1 VTIGFSF
8 HCNWC
13 SASSFM
19 FIGIYLFR
27 LAIFSFMILLKIFSW
42 SEDSSP
48 SSLPFQLRV
57 GLFMVGIPD
66 SLDVSFQENFRF
78 NHSLFG
84 VLGSSVVS
92 PVP

>member
-1 VTIGFSF
+1 
-8 HCNWC
+8 
-13 SASSFM
+13 M

-27 LAIFSFMILLKIFSW
+27 LAIFSFMILLKIFSGPW